1 MKFDFFPLKSSI
13 GLSGLMQKYLSND
26 PSIAPFTNGAP
37 SLEKMMSAAN
47 ASRFNM
53 NQRTLL
59 AEALKNQHSHYPSI
73 QNRIDVFL
81 NENTFTVTTGH
92 QLCLATGPLYFIY
105 KIASACALARML
117 NEKDP
122 SKKYIPIYWM
132 ASEDHDVE
140 EINHAYFFNKK
151 VVWETEQKGAVG
163 RFELNDIAGFIDAV
177 KIVLGE
183 SEKQIVW
190 NDLLQR
196 AYHAKTLAEATR
208 QLVYGIFGENEIVV
222 IDADDHTL
230 KSAFAPI
237 LKKEILNRAS
247 FDQVITANAQL
258 EKLGVKSQVMPREI
272 NLFYLENQS
281 RERIKFEGNYQ
292 IGGTVFHQEKLAEEI
307 DITPEKFSPN
317 VVLRPVYQECILPN
331 IAYIG
336 GPGELAY
343 WHQLKGVFSL
353 YEIPFPELVLRDS
366 ALILTS
372 GFMKRLQKLQ
382 LEVSHLFGDKNAII
396 EGWIKDAGLF
406 DLEDEKKALEEL
418 FNQVIGKAERA
429 DQTLTGSAQAEG
441 KKILNSFEN
450 LEKKITKAFKARE
463 DQKIQQLEKLWSEV
477 FPDGVP
483 QERHDNFFQFAAKCP
498 EGFIESLIQNF
509 NPLKAELKV
518 IYLED

>member
-1 MKFDFFPLKSSI
+1 MKFDFFPLESSI
-13 GLSGLMQKYLSND
+13 GLSGLVQKYLSND
-26 PSIAPFTNGAP
+26 LSIAPFTNGAP
-37 SLEKMMSAAN
+37 SLEKMIAAAN
-47 ASRFNM
+47 SSRFNS
-53 NQRTLL
+53 NQRLL
-59 AEALKNQHSHYPSI
+59 LVGALKKQHSEFPAI
-73 QNRIDVFL
+73 QSRIDLFS

-105 KIASACALARML
+105 KIASACSLARML

-122 SKKYIPIYWM
+122 SKKFIPVYWM
-132 ASEDHDVE
+132 ASEDHDAE

-151 VVWETEQKGAVG
+151 IVWETEQKGAVG
-163 RFELNDIAGFIDAV
+163 RFELKDIAGFIDAV

-183 SEKQIVW
+183 NEKQIAW
-190 NDLLQR
+190 NNLLEK
-196 AYHAKTLAEATR
+196 AYHAKNLAEATR
-208 QLVYGIFGENEIVV
+208 ELVYGIFGENELVV
-222 IDADDHTL
+222 IDADDHQL

-237 LKKEILNRAS
+237 LKNEILNRAS
-247 FDQVITANAQL
+247 FDKVTAANTEL

-272 NLFYLENQS
+272 NLFYLESQS
-281 RERIKFEGNYQ
+281 RERIKFEGSYQ
-292 IGGTVFHQEKLAEEI
+292 IGSIFFQQERLLEEVESA
-307 DITPEKFSPN
+307 PENFSPN
-317 VVLRPVYQECILPN
+317 VVLRPIYQESILPN
-331 IAYIG
+331 IAYVG

-353 YEIPFPELVLRDS
+353 YEVPFPELVLRDS
-366 ALILTS
+366 ALLLTS
-372 GFMKRLQKLQ
+372 GFIKRLQKLQ
-382 LEVSHLFGDKNAII
+382 LEVSHLFGDKNLII

-406 DLEDEKKALEEL
+406 DLEDEKKALEDL
-418 FNQVIGKAERA
+418 FNQVVAKAERA

-463 DQKIQQLEKLWSEV
+463 DQKIQQLEKLWAEV

-483 QERHDNFFQFAAKCP
+483 QERHDNFFQFASKFP

>member
-37 SLEKMMSAAN
+37 ALEKMMAAAN
-47 ASRFNM
+47 TSRFNKD
-53 NQRTLL
+53 QRTVLV
-59 AEALKNQHSHYPSI
+59 EALKNQHSHYPSI
-73 QNRIDVFL
+73 QNRLDVFL

-105 KIASACALARML
+105 KIASACALARTL

-122 SKKYIPIYWM
+122 AKKYIPVYWM

-151 VVWETEQKGAVG
+151 IVWETEQKGAVG
-163 RFELNDIAGFIDAV
+163 RFELNDIAGFVDAV

-183 SEKQIVW
+183 SEKQIIW
-190 NDLLQR
+190 NDLLQK

-247 FDQVITANAQL
+247 FDQVITANAKL

-281 RERIKFEGNYQ
+281 RERIKFEDNYQ
-292 IGGTVFHQEKLAEEI
+292 IGGTVFHQEKLVEEI
-307 DITPEKFSPN
+307 NNTPEKFSPN

-331 IAYIG
+331 IVYIG

-343 WHQLKGVFSL
+343 WHQLKDVFSL

-372 GFMKRLQKLQ
+372 GFIKRLQKLQ

-418 FNQVIGKAERA
+418 FNQVIAKAERA

-498 EGFIESLIQNF
+498 EDFIEKLIQNF

>member
-1 MKFDFFPLKSSI
+1 MKFDFLPLKSSI

-26 PSIAPFTNGAP
+26 ASIAPFTNGAP
-37 SLEKMMSAAN
+37 SLEKMIAA
-47 ASRFNM
+47 ASKKQFNKEK
-53 NQRTLL
+53 RSVLVD
-59 AEALKNQHSHYPSI
+59 ALKKQHADYPAI
-73 QNRIDVFL
+73 QNRIDLFS
-81 NENTFTVTTGH
+81 NENTFSVTTGH

-105 KIASACALARML
+105 KIASACSLARML

-122 SKKYIPIYWM
+122 SKKYIPVYWM
-132 ASEDHDVE
+132 ASEDHDAE

-151 VVWETEQKGAVG
+151 IVWETEQKGAVG
-163 RFELNDIAGFIDAV
+163 RFELSDIKGFIDAI

-183 SEKQIVW
+183 NEKQIQW
-190 NDLLQR
+190 NEVLEKSYQ
-196 AYHAKTLAEATR
+196 AKTLADATR
-208 QLVYGIFGENEIVV
+208 SLVYSIFGENELVI
-222 IDADDHTL
+222 IDADDRQL
-230 KSAFAPI
+230 KTVFAPI
-237 LKKEILNRAS
+237 LKNEILNRGS
-247 FDQVITANAQL
+247 FDKVIAANTQL

-272 NLFYLENQS
+272 NLFYLDHQS
-281 RERIKFEGNYQ
+281 RERIKYEGNYQ
-292 IGGTVFHQEKLAEEI
+292 IGGTVFQPETLIEEI
-307 DITPEKFSPN
+307 QTKPEKFSPN

-343 WHQLKGVFSL
+343 WHQLKGVFEL

-366 ALILTS
+366 ALLLTS
-372 GFMKRLQKLQ
+372 GFMKRLHKLQ
-382 LEVSHLFGDKNAII
+382 LEVADLFGDKNQII
-396 EGWIKDAGLF
+396 EAWIKDAGLF
-406 DLEDEKKALEEL
+406 DLEEEKKALEEL
-418 FNQVIGKAERA
+418 FNQVVAKAERA

-477 FPDGVP
+477 FPDGIP
-483 QERHDNFFQFAAKCP
+483 QERHDNFFQFASKCP

-518 IYLED
+518 VYLED